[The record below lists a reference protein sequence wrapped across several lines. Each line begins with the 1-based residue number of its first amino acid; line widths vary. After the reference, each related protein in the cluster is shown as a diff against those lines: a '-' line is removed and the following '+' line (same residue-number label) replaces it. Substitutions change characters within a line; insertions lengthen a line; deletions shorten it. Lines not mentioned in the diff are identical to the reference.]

1 MMEIQERETEA
12 VDKKV
17 VRYRGAIW
25 TLLILAPMTAEVL
38 SGATRLS
45 FLFVLVPEML
55 VWGIGALF
63 CRELTRRWRAGWPS
77 LMLLG
82 GALAVAEEFLIQQTS
97 IAPLPFAGV
106 NAAFGRWGGVNW
118 VYFVFMLVYES
129 LWVVVVPVRLT
140 EMLFPKFAD
149 APWLRLRGAIVCVI
163 GFLLG
168 SRAAWFGWIKVA
180 RPRLSAAPYSPPLGM
195 LAAGIV
201 TIVALIG
208 LAWMLRGVGVKKTER
223 RIAPAWATGVIAAI
237 ASAAWF
243 VLLGMNFQPN
253 PRLTADAALG
263 IEIVLAVMMFA
274 LFAVW
279 TRSTSWSVRHEWAV
293 CFGVVLA
300 TAVMSSLELAGYTR
314 ADAVFKCVVDVL
326 ALAGLVWMGIRLD
339 TLRIFRRE

>member
-1 MMEIQERETEA
+1 MMEILEREKET
-12 VDKKV
+12 VDRKV

-55 VWGIGALF
+55 VWGVGALF
-63 CRELTRRWRAGWPS
+63 CRELTRRWRGGWPC

-97 IAPLPFAGV
+97 IAPLPFTGV

-129 LWVVVVPVRLT
+129 LWVVVIPVRLT

-168 SRAAWFGWIKVA
+168 SRAAWFGWVKVA
-180 RPRLSAAPYSPPLGM
+180 RPRLSAAPYSPPLGL

-201 TIVALIG
+201 TILALIG
-208 LAWMLRGVGVKKTER
+208 LAWLLRGVGVKTTER
-223 RIAPAWATGVIAAI
+223 RIVPAWAAGAMTAI
-237 ASAAWF
+237 AGAAWF

-253 PRLTADAALG
+253 PRLTAEAALAC
-263 IEIVLAVMMFA
+263 EIALAVVMVA

-279 TRSTSWSVRHEWAV
+279 TVSAAWSVKYEWAV

-300 TAVMSSLELAGYTR
+300 TAVMSSLQLAGYTR

-326 ALAGLVWMGIRLD
+326 ALAGLAWLGVKVWNRQPV
-339 TLRIFRRE
+339 TAS